1 MSEIGI
7 EYKKIMEEIE
17 NAISNEKEK
26 QFVKTKMAEL
36 SISFAIFMKMMNK
49 MKTTNLKWFAHI
61 VIMNFQ

>member
-26 QFVKTKMAEL
+26 QFVKQ
-36 SISFAIFMKMMNK
+36 
-49 MKTTNLKWFAHI
+49 KWQNYLFLL
-61 VIMNFQ
+61 

>member
-26 QFVKTKMAEL
+26 QFVL
-36 SISFAIFMKMMNK
+36 
-49 MKTTNLKWFAHI
+49 L
-61 VIMNFQ
+61 